1 MIRTAALLT
10 AALAAPLAFAGPEWT
25 EMGDAGESTG
35 GAQSPINPGGGPLAG
50 IKGML
55 EGPPPPRG
63 LGDFEDVYRIIIK
76 DFENFSAFVVSNDSG
91 VPTFDTQLF
100 LFDEFGFGILGND
113 DNSIAGPNGESGFFN
128 FSTDG
133 SGDAILDNGIYFLA
147 ISGAGN
153 VPLNAMGDPIFN
165 FATPGEVSGADGS
178 SGPPELF
185 GWSGAGA
192 IGEYTIQLTGASY
205 FDVPAPGAAGLF
217 ALAGLTAS
225 RRRRAA

>member
-1 MIRTAALLT
+1 MIRTAALAV
-10 AALAAPLAFAGPEWT
+10 AASAASLALAGPEWT
-25 EMGDAGESTG
+25 EMGDAGDATTS
-35 GAQSPINPGGGPLAG
+35 AQSPINAGGGPLAG
-50 IKGML
+50 VKGML

-63 LGDFEDVYRIIIK
+63 IGDFEDVYRIIIK

-100 LFDEFGFGILGND
+100 LFDEFGLGILGND
-113 DNSIAGPNGESGFFN
+113 DISGGSPNGESGFFN
-128 FSTDG
+128 TSTDG
-133 SGDAILDNGIYFLA
+133 SGDAVVGNGIYFLA

-153 VPLNAMGDPIFN
+153 DPLNAFGQPIFA

-178 SGPPELF
+178 TAPPELF
-185 GWSGAGA
+185 GWSGSGV

-205 FDVPAPGAAGLF
+205 FDIPAPGAAGLF

-225 RRRRAA
+225 RRRRAV